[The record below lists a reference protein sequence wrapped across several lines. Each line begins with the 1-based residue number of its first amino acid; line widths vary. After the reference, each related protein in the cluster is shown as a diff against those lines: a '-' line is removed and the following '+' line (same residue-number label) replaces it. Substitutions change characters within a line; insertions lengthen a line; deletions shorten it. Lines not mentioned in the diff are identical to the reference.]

1 MLITPLGKLNVYKNN
16 DLITYSIKKLSLK
29 PIEICSYEVDERYLI
44 EIDMSNINPG
54 DTITYIIDTNNTNL
68 NCEKDGG
75 DCLVEAMF
83 ESDELFL
90 AIGGYDI
97 NNGNYDIDYGYS
109 FSVIKNGLKAQ
120 IKDLKYIEDYSVAI
134 AWSSTDKE
142 DFYTAVWFGADP
154 YI

>member
-83 ESDELFL
+83 ESDDLFL

-97 NNGNYDIDYGYS
+97 NNNNKNNFAYY
-109 FSVIKNGLKAQ
+109 FSVIENGLKAE
-120 IKDLKYIEDYSVAI
+120 IIDLQYIEDFNVAI
-134 AWSSTDKE
+134 AWSDTDKL
-142 DFYTAVWFGADP
+142 DYYTSVWFGADP

>member
-97 NNGNYDIDYGYS
+97 NNGNYDIDIQKHRHTKYS
-109 FSVIKNGLKAQ
+109 SFLKGNIFYCKRYHSAAW
-120 IKDLKYIEDYSVAI
+120 ICLSRNPVAHQP
-134 AWSSTDKE
+134 ATG
-142 DFYTAVWFGADP
+142 F
-154 YI
+154 